1 MDNMKK
7 DFQRVVKM
15 YRDAL
20 PFSGS
25 FARSGRNFPKA
36 IMTASQV
43 AKRTAT
49 VNFGSANETHLKQ
62 AEEIKAARDGGN
74 EKSVNDREQWFR
86 GFAFVLDQL
95 GYTLVWEDNT
105 HVSVKTLMWA
115 MNH

>member
-1 MDNMKK
+1 MFNTN
-7 DFQRVVKM
+7 VVLDEKT
-15 YRDAL
+15 
-20 PFSGS
+20 
-25 FARSGRNFPKA
+25 
-36 IMTASQV
+36 I
-43 AKRTAT
+43 
-49 VNFGSANETHLKQ
+49 ANLTRAAMQQ
-62 AEEIKAARDGGN
+62 AEEIKAARDSGN